1 MGAVLVQR
9 WVYIKSL
16 TEVDAVLL
24 MPKARTKGVAERVQT
39 RGQTVMPRELITVVW
54 STADAMAMAIAA
66 VETVV
71 VTEVLVVVVMMVDVG
86 RMMVRRVAKAETGG
100 IVQY

>member
-1 MGAVLVQR
+1 MPNVDIERELKLAQKAQEAQRQNEKGGAD
-9 WVYIKSL
+9 K
-16 TEVDAVLL
+16 
-24 MPKARTKGVAERVQT
+24 RTDM
-39 RGQTVMPRELITVVW
+39 MPRELITVVW
-54 STADAMAMAIAA
+54 TTADAMAMAIAA

-71 VTEVLVVVVMMVDVG
+71 GMEVLVVVVMMVDVG

>member
-24 MPKARTKGVAERVQT
+24 MAKARTKGVAERVQA
-39 RGQTVMPRELITVVW
+39 RRQTVMPRELITVVW
-54 STADAMAMAIAA
+54 TTADAMSMAIAA
-66 VETVV
+66 VET
-71 VTEVLVVVVMMVDVG
+71 VVVMMVDVG
-86 RMMVRRVAKAETGG
+86 RMMVRPVAKAETGG